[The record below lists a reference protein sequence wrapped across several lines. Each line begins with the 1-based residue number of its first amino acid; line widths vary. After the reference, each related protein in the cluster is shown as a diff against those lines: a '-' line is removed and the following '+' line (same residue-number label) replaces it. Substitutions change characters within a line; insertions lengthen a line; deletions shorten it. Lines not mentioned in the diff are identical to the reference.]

1 MIMQST
7 TLILGANGGIGSC
20 SVKQL
25 VAKGEH
31 VHLLGRNQNAL
42 EELATTY
49 AMPYVVVDPTD
60 AGSVSQAFTS
70 IASSYQ
76 IKSVVNCVGSILLRP
91 IHLMSTKDWS
101 DTIHTNLGSAFA
113 CVQASIKVML
123 PQNSGNI
130 VLFSTAACEIGLA
143 NHEAISAAKAGVVGL
158 MKSAAATYAHNRIQI
173 NCIAPGMVETPS
185 SARILANPKAREVS
199 IRAHPLGKIGVPE
212 DVVSLLLW
220 LLDNSWAT
228 GQVYTVDGGL
238 SSIKDVR

>member
-1 MIMQST
+1 MQST
-7 TLILGANGGIGSC
+7 TLIVGANGGVGSC
-20 SVKQL
+20 SVKHL

-31 VHLLGRNQNAL
+31 VHLLGRNQEAL
-42 EELATTY
+42 EELATKY

-60 AGSVSQAFTS
+60 PSNLSQAFMA
-70 IASSYQ
+70 IASTYQ
-76 IKSVVNCVGSILLRP
+76 IKAVVNCVGSILLRP
-91 IHLMSTKDWS
+91 IHLMSMKDWS
-101 DTIHTNLGSAFA
+101 ETMHTNLGSAFA

-123 PQNSGNI
+123 PQNFGHI

-158 MKSAAATYAHNRIQI
+158 MKSASATYAHNRIQI
-173 NCIAPGMVETPS
+173 NCIAPGMVETPL
-185 SARILANPKAREVS
+185 SAKILANPKAREVS
-199 IRAHPLGKIGVPE
+199 VRAHPLGKIGQPD